1 MASDL
6 EKQIIKQIEYYFGD
20 INLPRDKFLQEK
32 IKEDDGW
39 VSLEVLLTFKR
50 LASLSTDTEVIAKAM
65 EKSEDNIV
73 EVSEDLK
80 KIRRHPEN
88 PVPELNDERRQQLMA
103 RTAYAKGFPLDEDF
117 NKIIAFLEPY
127 GPIESCNRRSTKDHK
142 FKGSCFII
150 FKDLDTCKKFV
161 ELESVKYGETE
172 LIRKFQKVYFDD
184 KTKEIEEK
192 KQAKKEKKAAAAAAN
207 EKPEKQIEFP
217 KGAVIYFSGLEEGQ
231 NLTREELK
239 DKVKEVGDLE
249 TQFID
254 FKKGDIKGY
263 LRFPE
268 ENNAVE
274 FFKKIDD
281 GVLEVSGFKLKL
293 RVVEGEEEEEY
304 LKKSSDEIH
313 EMRKKQKLN
322 GKNKKRKGN
331 YGRGGREAKSRRTD

>member
-1 MASDL
+1 MR
-6 EKQIIKQIEYYFGD
+6 IISFYGSRYISNFFYLF
-20 INLPRDKFLQEK
+20 
-32 IKEDDGW
+32 
-39 VSLEVLLTFKR
+39 
-50 LASLSTDTEVIAKAM
+50 
-65 EKSEDNIV
+65 
-73 EVSEDLK
+73 
-80 KIRRHPEN
+80 
-88 PVPELNDERRQQLMA
+88 
-103 RTAYAKGFPLDEDF
+103 TAYAKGFPLDEDF